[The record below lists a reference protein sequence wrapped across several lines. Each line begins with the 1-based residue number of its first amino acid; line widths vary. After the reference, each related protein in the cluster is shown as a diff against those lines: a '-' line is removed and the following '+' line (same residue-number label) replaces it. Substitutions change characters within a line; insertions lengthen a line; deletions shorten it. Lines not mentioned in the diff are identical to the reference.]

1 MKPIVDRLASEFRG
15 KVDVYIVD
23 VETQKYVD
31 LIAAYRVNAIPT
43 FAFVNSDG
51 ALNDYFVGGMSEED
65 LNIRFDA
72 LK

>member
-65 LNIRFDA
+65 LKNRFEA